1 MIMKANKFQQIR
13 TLASF
18 LTMIAMAALLA
29 STAAEPFR
37 VLAA

>member
-1 MIMKANKFQQIR
+1 MMADKSQQIG
-13 TLASF
+13 TLVSF

-29 STAAEPFR
+29 TTAAEPIK

>member
-1 MIMKANKFQQIR
+1 MKVDKSQQIR
-13 TLASF
+13 TVVSF

-29 STAAEPFR
+29 TTAAAPFK

>member
-1 MIMKANKFQQIR
+1 MKANRFQQFR

-29 STAAEPFR
+29 STAAEPFK

>member
-1 MIMKANKFQQIR
+1 MKANKFRQI
-13 TLASF
+13 TNLASF

-29 STAAEPFR
+29 STAAEPFK

>member
-1 MIMKANKFQQIR
+1 MKSEMSQQIR
-13 TLASF
+13 TLVSC

-29 STAAEPFR
+29 TTVAEPFK

>member
-1 MIMKANKFQQIR
+1 MIMKADKSQQIR

-29 STAAEPFR
+29 ATATEPFK